1 MREILFNKEVIGE
14 VGKNVG
20 LGIFVSGIYGISDGS
35 IEIFNVFDISI
46 GFIVM
51 LFGIIMERSWNEQLD
66 TVCYRYNDACLYDI
80 CIL

>member
-51 LFGIIMERSWNEQLD
+51 LFGIIMERS
-66 TVCYRYNDACLYDI
+66 
-80 CIL
+80 